1 MLGLENVP
9 QANTRV
15 SSAVEFRLPAGLE
28 VCHNGSGNGVCLPEW
43 ENRLIGFSADD
54 SYQRHVSWRGWELWG
69 THWGYLWAGVWAG
82 GPDGELPA
90 LSPIGLVKPFPG
102 EHWSSTLPAHLLSGC
117 LRRRLGLRGGGWH
130 RPLSASSSCLGSAG
144 ATPRSPLSACKR

>member
-15 SSAVEFRLPAGLE
+15 SFAVEFRLPAGLE

-54 SYQRHVSWRGWELWG
+54 SYQRHVSWRGWNYVERTVDICG
-69 THWGYLWAGVWAG
+69 RRFGQP
-82 GPDGELPA
+82 GPVG
-90 LSPIGLVKPFPG
+90 SF
-102 EHWSSTLPAHLLSGC
+102 
-117 LRRRLGLRGGGWH
+117 RLHRHQGW
-130 RPLSASSSCLGSAG
+130 
-144 ATPRSPLSACKR
+144 